1 MSEQLMEFVEKMNKM
16 EKESVGYTIII
27 IIITIMVKNSLWDCE
42 DILTG
47 H

>member
-27 IIITIMVKNSLWDCE
+27 IITIMVKNSLWDCE